1 MPRLN
6 HEERGKLTRPITTK
20 EIESSK
26 VSQQDFP
33 GGPVAK
39 NLPANAGGHG
49 FDPWSRGIPHTS
61 GQLSLHATATEPEG
75 SRARGPQEKPPQ

>member
-6 HEERGKLTRPITTK
+6 REERENLTRPIRTK

-33 GGPVAK
+33 GGPVVK
-39 NLPANAGGHG
+39 TLPANAGDMGLTSDPG
-49 FDPWSRGIPHTS
+49 RFQVPWSN
-61 GQLSLHATATEPEG
+61 
-75 SRARGPQEKPPQ
+75 